1 MVMKTLFTNNLSA
14 TDLKVANYINENI
27 NDLDSITIDYICE
40 QLFISK
46 SAITKY
52 CQKIGYSGFRE
63 LKFEAKNFSNQE
75 VNKSSIQDYQDLVN
89 KFFKRIG
96 EDTYLE
102 VANEILSTDKII
114 VFGQSQSYHASELL
128 ANKLRI
134 TASKNAVAVYDS
146 QHLEIES
153 NQKDCLVII
162 ISASVSTNPVIEAIL
177 NMHKKQAKVMIISE
191 DTNEKMSKF
200 VYKNIVLGNDI
211 DYDKSD
217 IRPRINIYIFIELLI
232 IYLNSIEHGK

>member
-1 MVMKTLFTNNLSA
+1 MKTLFTNNLSP
-14 TDLKVANYINENI
+14 TDLKVANYIDANI
-27 NDLDSITIDYICE
+27 NNIDLLTIDSICNELY
-40 QLFISK
+40 ISK

-63 LKFEAKNFSNQE
+63 LKFDAKNITSNT
-75 VNKSSIQDYQDLVN
+75 NNSSSIQDYQEQID

-102 VANEILSTDKII
+102 VAKEIMSAEKII
-114 VFGQSQSYHASELL
+114 VFGQSQSYHAGELL

-134 TASKNAVAVYDS
+134 TVSKNAIAINDM

-162 ISASVSTNPVIEAIL
+162 ISASISTNPVIEAIV
-177 NMHKKQAKVMIISE
+177 NMHRKQAKVMMISE
-191 DTNEKMSKF
+191 DTNIKMSKF

-211 DYDKSD
+211 DYQKTD

-232 IYLNSIEHGK
+232 IYLKSIELGK